1 MKQVIQMLEEFQFF
15 TRIILLSTLVENQE
29 SQHFNYI
36 ISSYVLIFD
45 LLLKWYFLKRNPS
58 NNFLNIKKNNQRPI
72 KYWPSKSGYKSE
84 KCYWQNLGEIFSSDY
99 FWQEK
104 YWNSK
109 YLLFCRCTSMSN
121 IGARKTNIS

>member
-36 ISSYVLIFD
+36 ISSYLLIYD
-45 LLLKWYFLKRNPS
+45 LLLRWYFLKRNPS

-72 KYWPSKSGYKSE
+72 KY
-84 KCYWQNLGEIFSSDY
+84 
-99 FWQEK
+99 
-104 YWNSK
+104 
-109 YLLFCRCTSMSN
+109 
-121 IGARKTNIS
+121 